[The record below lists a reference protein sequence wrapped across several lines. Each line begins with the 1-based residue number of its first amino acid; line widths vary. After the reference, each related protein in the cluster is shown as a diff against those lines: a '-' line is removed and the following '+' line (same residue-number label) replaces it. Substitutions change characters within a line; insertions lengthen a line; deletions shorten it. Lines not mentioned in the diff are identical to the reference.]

1 MTTVSPGL
9 MRTGSHVNATFKGDY
24 AKEFAWFSVGAG
36 MPFLSM
42 NAQRAARQIVAA
54 ARRGRPELTITI
66 QARCLILAQAVMP
79 NVLARIL
86 ELVNSSLP
94 KAASGQGLVRKNGY
108 ESQSAWA
115 PSLLTTLA
123 DRATPLFNEGAR
135 PRR

>member
-1 MTTVSPGL
+1 VTTVSPGL
-9 MRTGSHVNATFKGDY
+9 MRTGSHLNAIFEGDY
-24 AKEFAWFSVGAG
+24 SKEFAWFSAGAG
-36 MPFLSM
+36 IPFLSV

-54 ARRGRPELTITI
+54 AQRGRPELTITL

-86 ELVNSSLP
+86 QLVNLLLP
-94 KAASGQGLVRKNGY
+94 KAAPGQGLVRQKGY
-108 ESQSAWA
+108 QSRSAWA

-123 DRATPLFNEGAR
+123 DRAAPLFNEGPQ